1 MKLSVS
7 KSARW
12 TALLIVSITMMFGYF
27 FTDVM
32 SPLEPLLTAAKGA
45 ENGLGL
51 GWNSDEYGFF
61 SGAYGYFNVFL
72 LLLFF
77 GGLILDKFGIRFTGI
92 LSTVLM
98 FGGALL
104 KWYALGH
111 EFDGMVAVP
120 FFGTYSTQVV
130 IAALGFAIYGVG
142 CEICG
147 ITVSKVIVKWFTGHE
162 LALAMGVQV
171 ATARL
176 GTAAALSASLPFAK
190 AMGGVSAS
198 VALGAV
204 LLCAGVLVY
213 LVYCVMDK
221 KEDASAAAV
230 ATEPEEGFKFSDL
243 GGLFK
248 TTGFWYVAFLCLMF
262 YAGVFPFLKFA
273 TKLMIF
279 KYGVDANLAG
289 LIPAMLPFGTIFL
302 TPLFGSIYD
311 KYGKGATLMIIG
323 SCLLTFVHVM
333 FALPINSWVL
343 AIVLMLILGIA
354 FGLVPSA
361 MWPSVPKIIPMKLLG
376 TAYAL
381 IFYIQNIGLALIPV
395 WIGKVNQA
403 NTGADGVIDY
413 TQTMTIFAAFGV
425 IAIII
430 SFLLLFEDKRK
441 GYGLQK
447 PNVKTMNATPESL
460 IKDYADPIEQQ
471 EIDKFV
477 CSEMGRQI
485 HRYIK
490 GMIIS
495 FLLLF
500 EDKRKGYGLQ
510 KPNVKTMNA
519 TPESLIKDYAD
530 PIEQQEIDKFVCSE
544 MGRQIHRYIKGMSGT
559 KQAMLKFEE
568 RLVSLSVPEK
578 EKAIAKYIDLNRKAL
593 DGLDLKMILVRSVA
607 NYCDTFQYMLDFV
620 NDKRKMV
627 FYYQRIK
634 AKYIQY
640 HEVFEQDGK
649 FGMKDHQ
656 GNIMLSPS
664 YDFLRTCYIY
674 NDDLS
679 IMPVIAEKNGKMG
692 LVMPDGNDTV
702 VADFLYDEICLRD
715 EYPYFEASREG
726 ISGFIDKFGN
736 FVNS

>member
-447 PNVKTMNATPESL
+447 PNVK
-460 IKDYADPIEQQ
+460 K
-471 EIDKFV
+471 EI
-477 CSEMGRQI
+477 
-485 HRYIK
+485 
-490 GMIIS
+490 
-495 FLLLF
+495 
-500 EDKRKGYGLQ
+500 
-510 KPNVKTMNA
+510 TMNA

-568 RLVSLSVPEK
+568 RLASLSVPEK

>member
-447 PNVKTMNATPESL
+447 PNVKFFES
-460 IKDYADPIEQQ
+460 
-471 EIDKFV
+471 
-477 CSEMGRQI
+477 
-485 HRYIK
+485 
-490 GMIIS
+490 II
-495 FLLLF
+495 F
-500 EDKRKGYGLQ
+500 KRKEI
-510 KPNVKTMNA
+510 TMNA

-568 RLVSLSVPEK
+568 RLASLSVPEK